1 MKNNRNIILT
11 ILQKI
16 GKKTSL
22 DNSRRL
28 VLRKTTHVQISGL
41 DFSYKMPDNI
51 VIPYDYNNFA
61 LFIRNNKAK
70 ENIYS
75 NLVIKDMIF
84 NNVGI
89 KLSADIT
96 PLNITIEDI
105 TIYW

>member
-1 MKNNRNIILT
+1 MANTDTKAGRILR
-11 ILQKI
+11 L
-16 GKKTSL
+16 
-22 DNSRRL
+22 RR
-28 VLRKTTHVQISGL
+28 TTYVQISGL
-41 DFSYKMPDNI
+41 EFSYKIPDNI

-61 LFIRNNKAK
+61 LYIQNYKPQEIF
-70 ENIYS
+70 YF

-89 KLSADIT
+89 RLFPSLM